1 MHCYA
6 RWCQLFYQK
15 VNIIIKLQM
24 EKGVFFIILSFEV
37 AKMQLHGFY
46 LNKYSINYKLKLDT
60 LNEYNF
66 LLFSRMNKTIS
77 STFVLVGDHVS

>member
-1 MHCYA
+1 MHRYA

-15 VNIIIKLQM
+15 VSIIIKLQM

-46 LNKYSINYKLKLDT
+46 LN
-60 LNEYNF
+60 
-66 LLFSRMNKTIS
+66 
-77 STFVLVGDHVS
+77 